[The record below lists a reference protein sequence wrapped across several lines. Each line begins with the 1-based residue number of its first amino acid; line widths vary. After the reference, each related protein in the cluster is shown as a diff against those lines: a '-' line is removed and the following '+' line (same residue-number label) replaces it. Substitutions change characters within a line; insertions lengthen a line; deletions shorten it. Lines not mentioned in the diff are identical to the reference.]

1 MKVLILSVCLAV
13 TGFAVWAEEP
23 VVVAAWGENSGSLPP
38 EYAWDY
44 QVEFLAGGAI
54 RATYCKGYAKEAPGC
69 ATVKR
74 IFPPAAQQAMVDIIE
89 PFAEDLLDNPPQQ
102 AADDEIPIG
111 GGSVSGRIL
120 LDDTYVSLFSFPRAE
135 DAERVQ
141 AVLKILQDS
150 TPANLVETAKNKAK
164 QP

>member
-1 MKVLILSVCLAV
+1 MRVLILSVCLAV

-23 VVVAAWGENSGSLPP
+23 VVVAAWGGNSGSLPP

-44 QVEFLAGGAI
+44 RVEFLAGGVVQ
-54 RATYCKGYAKEAPGC
+54 ATYCKGYANEAPGC
-69 ATVKR
+69 ATVTRK
-74 IFPPAAQQAMVDIIE
+74 FPLAAQQAMGDAIE
-89 PFAEDLLDNPPQQ
+89 PYAEDLLDNPPQS

-111 GGSVSGRIL
+111 GESVSGRIL
-120 LDDTYVSLFSFPRAE
+120 LDGTYVSLFSFPRAE

-150 TPANLVETAKNKAK
+150 TPANLVKKAKNKAK